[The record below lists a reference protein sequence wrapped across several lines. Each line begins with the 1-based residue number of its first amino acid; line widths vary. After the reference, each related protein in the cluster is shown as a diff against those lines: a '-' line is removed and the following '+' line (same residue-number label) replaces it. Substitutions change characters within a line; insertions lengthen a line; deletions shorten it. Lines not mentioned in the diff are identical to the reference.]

1 VSSRG
6 ASIDHLVVVADSL
19 EQGATWC
26 ERTLGVVPGPGG
38 EHVLMGT
45 HNRLLRIATV
55 DFPQAYFELIAR
67 DPAVPVPPRTRWFD
81 MDQAAQQ
88 VAVRDQGPRLA
99 HWVARVPDLDAAL
112 ATWRRLGMDRGEAIE
127 ASRETPRGLLR
138 WRISLR
144 ADGQRLFDGCLPT
157 LIEWR
162 GTHPA
167 AGMPECGV
175 TLHAMALQHPQA
187 GLLGQA
193 LAAIGMGHVS
203 VGEGPANLSATLR
216 SPKGVVRLESSGL

>member
-1 VSSRG
+1 MSSGSARV
-6 ASIDHLVVVADSL
+6 DHLVVVADSL
-19 EQGATWC
+19 EQGAAWC
-26 ERTLGVVPGPGG
+26 ERTLGVAPGPGG
-38 EHVLMGT
+38 EHELMGT

-67 DPAVPVPPRTRWFD
+67 NPAVPAPPRTRWFD

-88 VAVRDQGPRLA
+88 ATVREQGPRLA

-112 ATWRRLGMDRGEAIE
+112 SAWRRLGIDRGGAIE

-144 ADGQRLFDGCLPT
+144 PDGQRLFDGCLPT
-157 LIEWR
+157 LIEWS

-175 TLHAMALQHPQA
+175 TLHAMSVQHPRA
-187 GLLGQA
+187 ALLGQA
-193 LAAIGMGHVS
+193 LAAIGMEHVPAT
-203 VGEGPANLSATLR
+203 EGPANLCATLR
-216 SPKGVVRLESSGL
+216 TPQGVIRLESSGL